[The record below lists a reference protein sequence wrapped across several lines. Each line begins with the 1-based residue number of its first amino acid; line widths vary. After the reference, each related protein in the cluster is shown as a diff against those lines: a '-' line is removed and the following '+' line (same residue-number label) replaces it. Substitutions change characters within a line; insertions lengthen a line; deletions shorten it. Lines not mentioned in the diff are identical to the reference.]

1 MFWLYCFAVG
11 EEAPYSLLFPELS
24 PAQQLCCFPVLKR
37 KWEIPSTCAPALEY
51 SGFTPDPGAACNE
64 LSVELGEEFP
74 AVPRVVS
81 FCAKGGGG
89 DEILQKAKMLMVQ
102 KLV

>member
-1 MFWLYCFAVG
+1 MS
-11 EEAPYSLLFPELS
+11 SL
-24 PAQQLCCFPVLKR
+24 
-37 KWEIPSTCAPALEY
+37 
-51 SGFTPDPGAACNE
+51 
-64 LSVELGEEFP
+64 ELGEELP

-89 DEILQKAKMLMVQ
+89 EEILQKAKMLMVQ